1 MNFARGLFLALLFVI
16 ASASY
21 AQSDDLKQTYSKIIV
36 TPADDAKSL
45 LGEAGQ
51 QGLLA
56 KIMDLTIKEIS
67 IPEMTITDY
76 ETHMLT
82 LCDYIKDLL
91 FTRLMK
97 LSKDKKISDGYSEQ
111 LAAAK
116 AKYVI
121 LDEMVSKWDRV
132 VKMRKVRTDFLEDI
146 LSADALGQKDEVY
159 VLFGT
164 LYNMASKIMKDYQ
177 KDPTPLNAIKV
188 LAVEKIRRRFE
199 ELANAKGVPTI
210 LYEQMQESDYF
221 DGSSETYKKWELV
234 VESIKEKDLEPRNE
248 DEKTKIDDYK
258 AKIELVGKM
267 EIKE

>member
-1 MNFARGLFLALLFVI
+1 
-16 ASASY
+16 
-21 AQSDDLKQTYSKIIV
+21 
-36 TPADDAKSL
+36 
-45 LGEAGQ
+45 
-51 QGLLA
+51 
-56 KIMDLTIKEIS
+56 
-67 IPEMTITDY
+67 
-76 ETHMLT
+76 
-82 LCDYIKDLL
+82 
-91 FTRLMK
+91 MK